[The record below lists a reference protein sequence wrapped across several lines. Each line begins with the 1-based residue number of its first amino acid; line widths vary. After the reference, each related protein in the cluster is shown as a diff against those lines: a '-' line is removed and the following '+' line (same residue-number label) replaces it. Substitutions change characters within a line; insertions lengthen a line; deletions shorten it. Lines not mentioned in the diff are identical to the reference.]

1 MLPVRVLIAGPCP
14 ISRAALSRHLDADI
28 DMEIVGEAQNGEE
41 AVDLAG
47 MLHPAVVLMDIDM
60 PGMSG
65 LEATQRIM
73 SERPTAII
81 VVSRRDDPDG
91 VATALS
97 AVRAGALTVMPKPTA
112 EPDSPDD
119 ALQRA
124 RLLLLVKA
132 LADVKVVRQRPQ
144 GIGGYR
150 SLMPCPSASERW
162 RVKAVGVA
170 ASTGGPAAVYRFLE
184 SLPARL
190 DVPVLVVQHIA
201 RGFTDGFASW
211 LRAATPLPVTV
222 ARSGDEIAGGH
233 VYIAPDDCHLEV
245 NSGRIGLSA
254 APPRGGFR
262 PSADALFASL
272 VRAYGS
278 ECAAV
283 ILTGMGRD
291 GLDGAAR
298 VRYAGGLVLA
308 QDAATSVVFGMPQVV
323 AIAGFTSFVG
333 PVERLAE
340 HVAEFSAAGVGAA

>member
-14 ISRAALSRHLDADI
+14 ISRAVLSRHLDADI
-28 DMEIVGEAQNGEE
+28 DVEIVGEALNGEE

-47 MLHPAVVLMDIDM
+47 TLHPGVVLMDIDM

-81 VVSRRDDPDG
+81 VVSRRDDRDE

-112 EPDSPDD
+112 EPNSPDD
-119 ALQRA
+119 GLQGA

-144 GIGGYR
+144 GIGAVR
-150 SLMPCPSASERW
+150 NLMPCPSASEGW

-184 SLPARL
+184 SLPATL

-222 ARSGDEIAGGH
+222 ARSGQEIAGGH
-233 VYIAPDDCHLEV
+233 VYVAPDDCHLEV
-245 NSGRIGLSA
+245 TGGRIRLSS
-254 APPRGGFR
+254 APARGGFR

-272 VRAYGS
+272 VRDYGS
-278 ECAAV
+278 QCAAV

-323 AIAGFTSFVG
+323 ALAGFTSFVG
-333 PVERLAE
+333 PVERLAG
-340 HVAEFSAAGVGAA
+340 HVAEFAVAGVGAA